1 MRLTVQTGDPGLF
14 PYFFAGIGG
23 LALLAMAYVFVAN
36 PRGRG
41 DRIVQLWVNMSPFRS
56 RMLISPGSLARML
69 GVGYLIAGL
78 VLEAVAV
85 TGVVT
90 RY

>member
-1 MRLTVQTGDPGLF
+1 
-14 PYFFAGIGG
+14 
-23 LALLAMAYVFVAN
+23 
-36 PRGRG
+36 
-41 DRIVQLWVNMSPFRS
+41 
-56 RMLISPGSLARML
+56 MLISPGSLARML